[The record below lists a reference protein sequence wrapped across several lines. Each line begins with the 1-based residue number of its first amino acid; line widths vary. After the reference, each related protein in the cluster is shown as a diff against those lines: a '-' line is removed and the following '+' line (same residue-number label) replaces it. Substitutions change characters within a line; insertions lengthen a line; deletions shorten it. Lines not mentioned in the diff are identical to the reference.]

1 MEQTICLLVLCKRKK
16 TQEKINIS
24 KEKLL
29 ELNQQYLQISHRQL
43 SEVYCLILYKKIFR
57 LSEFFISFG
66 KFPHRTAPI
75 VLTASAPNLLVL
87 IFLPVT
93 VTLHLKSQK
102 AF

>member
-1 MEQTICLLVLCKRKK
+1 MEQTIYLWVLCKRKK
-16 TQEKINIS
+16 TQEKSNIS

-29 ELNQQYLQISHRQL
+29 ELNQQYLQISHGLL
-43 SEVYCLILYKKIFR
+43 SEVFCLILYIKIFR

-75 VLTASAPNLLVL
+75 VLTASTPNLLVL
-87 IFLPVT
+87 IFFPVT
-93 VTLHLKSQK
+93 VTPHLKLQE